1 MGPAGRAGDGVM
13 PSGALP
19 DLRDGCKVW
28 VGGVVVS
35 AQRPPTAKGTT
46 FLALEGEG
54 GLINVVL
61 KQKVYKVSQKAL
73 KSPFAVVEGRLQR
86 RGEAISVLAR
96 EVITLEASP

>member
-1 MGPAGRAGDGVM
+1 M
-13 PSGALP
+13 
-19 DLRDGCKVW
+19 
-28 VGGVVVS
+28 GGVVVS

-61 KQKVYKVSQKAL
+61 KQKVYEVSQKAL